1 MVKCLTYHLK
11 KFLVISENYPYFC
24 SMKKI
29 KEKQNRMNNSNPFCT
44 NSNGLGNYAGNTR
57 MSLATTPVVNILRS
71 GYSPITRWKPYAF
84 ASNDSFIKGKLS
96 AIESTYKKCLR
107 EE

>member
-1 MVKCLTYHLK
+1 MVKYLTYHLK

-29 KEKQNRMNNSNPFCT
+29 KEKQNRMNNSYPFST
-44 NSNGLGNYAGNTR
+44 KVNDLGNYVGNAR
-57 MSLATTPVVNILRS
+57 ISLATAPVVNTSRS

-96 AIESTYKKCLR
+96 AI
-107 EE
+107 